1 MTKRRALVIETSD
14 DTGSAVCKPLR
25 GNDIDIPTTDGD
37 LIGFLVSDGGAGNGI
52 RQLNAPFVGSAGE
65 TR

>member
-25 GNDIDIPTTDGD
+25 GNDIDIRAMDAE